1 MPGAVSPL
9 SSLQLQRNLS
19 VENLSK
25 KDDEKI
31 LFGEYLKN
39 VLQYTDQLQKEADQA
54 TRELVSGN
62 LENLHDLMIA
72 TEQAQLSLQLTVQ
85 VVNKVIQAYQEVYR
99 MQI

>member
-31 LFGEYLKN
+31 SFGEYLKS

-85 VVNKVIQAYQEVYR
+85 VVNKVIQAYQDVYR

>member
-85 VVNKVIQAYQEVYR
+85 VVNKVIQAYQDVYR

>member
-31 LFGEYLKN
+31 SFGEYLKS
-39 VLQYTDQLQKEADQA
+39 VLQYADQLQKEADQA

>member
-1 MPGAVSPL
+1 MPGVVSPL

-31 LFGEYLKN
+31 SFGEYLKS
-39 VLQYTDQLQKEADQA
+39 VLQYADQLQKEADQA